1 MALHERSVTTAPK
14 VAYVMSRF
22 PRLSETFVLFEM
34 IAVES
39 AGASVE
45 LFPLIRE
52 RARVVHPEAR
62 PFVERMHYEVA
73 ASPRV
78 VMSNL
83 RWLRSE
89 PRRYLHTLASVV
101 RGTHRSMNF
110 FFGGLAS
117 FPKVAHYART
127 MQDLGVDHVHCHFA
141 THPALAGFV
150 IRRLTGIP
158 YSFTAHGS
166 DLHVDRTMLGQK
178 VEDAAFVVAISEYNR
193 RMIVDACGPERSTDH
208 VHVIHCGVDTNVF
221 VPRAAPDRDADVLR
235 LVSVGTLHE
244 VKGQRFLLEACA
256 ELRRRGVEVRC
267 VLVGDG
273 PDREMLESLR
283 QELELDSNVTLVG
296 RRTREEIAEYVADA
310 DMLVAPSVPT
320 KGGKREGIPVV
331 LMEAMSAG
339 LPVVSSRVSG
349 IPELVNDEVNGLLT
363 EPFESGQ
370 LADALERLAHDP
382 QLRVRLGEAARQTV
396 LSGFD
401 VAANALELLA
411 QIESTSSRPR
421 DARE

>member
-1 MALHERSVTTAPK
+1 MALHDGSVTSAPRI
-14 VAYVMSRF
+14 AYVMSRF

-39 AGASVE
+39 AGATVE
-45 LFPLIRE
+45 VFPLIRE

-62 PFVERMHYEVA
+62 SFVERMHYEVA

-78 VMSNL
+78 VISNL
-83 RWLRSE
+83 RWLLSE

-127 MQDLGVDHVHCHFA
+127 MQELGVDHVHCHFA
-141 THPALAGFV
+141 THPALAGYV

-158 YSFTAHGS
+158 FSFTAHGS

-178 VEDAAFVVAISEYNR
+178 VEDAAFVVAISDYNR
-193 RMIVDACGPERSTDH
+193 RMIADACGPERSTDH

-221 VPRAAPDRDADVLR
+221 APRAAPVRTTGALR

-256 ELRRRGVEVRC
+256 ELRRRGVEVHC

-283 QELELDSNVTLVG
+283 HELELDANVTFVG
-296 RRTREEIAEYVADA
+296 RRTRDQIAEHVAEA
-310 DMLVAPSVPT
+310 DVLVAPSVPT
-320 KGGKREGIPVV
+320 RRGKREGIPVV

-349 IPELVNDEVNGLLT
+349 IPELVDDGVDGLLT

-370 LADALERLAHDP
+370 LADALERLALDP
-382 QLRVRLGEAARQTV
+382 ELRVRLGEAARQTV
-396 LSGFD
+396 LAGFD
-401 VAANALELLA
+401 VAVNALELLA
-411 QIESTSSRPR
+411 LIESTSSRSLV
-421 DARE
+421 AQE

>member
-1 MALHERSVTTAPK
+1 
-14 VAYVMSRF
+14 
-22 PRLSETFVLFEM
+22 
-34 IAVES
+34 
-39 AGASVE
+39 
-45 LFPLIRE
+45 
-52 RARVVHPEAR
+52 
-62 PFVERMHYEVA
+62 
-73 ASPRV
+73 
-78 VMSNL
+78 
-83 RWLRSE
+83 
-89 PRRYLHTLASVV
+89 
-101 RGTHRSMNF
+101 MNF